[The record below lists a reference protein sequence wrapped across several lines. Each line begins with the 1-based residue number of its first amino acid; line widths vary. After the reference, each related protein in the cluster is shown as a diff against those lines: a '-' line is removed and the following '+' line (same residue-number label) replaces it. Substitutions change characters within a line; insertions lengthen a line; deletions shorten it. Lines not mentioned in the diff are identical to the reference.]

1 MRDEVKR
8 KRSQS
13 SFIPHP
19 SSLIPSNIPPKR
31 RFGQNFLTDERVV
44 ERIVSEVRP
53 LKDETIV
60 EIGAGHGALTSK
72 LTERAGHLVAI
83 EYDRDLVPLLQ
94 EKFKAYRNFT
104 LIEADALA
112 VDLCAAIAPA
122 TSARVVANLPYYIS
136 TAILQRLIEQ
146 RACLTEM
153 VLMLQ
158 REVVERITAPPGASE
173 RGFLS
178 VLVEAYCEAEKLFD
192 VAPTSFRP
200 APKVWSSVVRL
211 RFREQLG
218 ASIKDEKLFLQI
230 IGAGFAQRRKT
241 IFNNLRHA
249 PAELRERLERSGG
262 VEKVLE
268 NVAIEKQRR
277 AESLTLDEWGK
288 LIEAI
293 GQRPLLTKG

>member
-1 MRDEVKR
+1 MRDEGKR

-19 SSLIPSNIPPKR
+19 SSLIPSNIPAKK
-31 RFGQNFLTDERVV
+31 RFGQNFLMDERVV
-44 ERIVSEVRP
+44 ERIVNEVYPRER
-53 LKDETIV
+53 ETIV
-60 EIGAGHGALTSK
+60 EIGAGHGALTSR
-72 LTERAGHLVAI
+72 LIESAGHLVSI

-94 EKFKAYRNFT
+94 EKFKAYANFT

-146 RACLTEM
+146 RACLSEM

-158 REVVERITAPPGASE
+158 REVVERVTAPPNSSE

-200 APKVWSSVVRL
+200 APKVWSSIVRL
-211 RFREQLG
+211 RFREQSG
-218 ASIKDEKLFLQI
+218 ASVRDESLFLKI
-230 IGAGFAQRRKT
+230 ISAGFAQRRKT
-241 IFNNLRHA
+241 IFNNLRHS
-249 PAELRERLERSGG
+249 PAELRARLENSGG

-268 NVAIEKQRR
+268 SAGIEKQRR
-277 AESLTLDEWGK
+277 AESLTLEEWGE
-288 LIEAI
+288 LAATMES
-293 GQRPLLTKG
+293 L